1 MYVHLVT
8 AVIVYILT
16 FSFMD
21 VPVFQ
26 TGITTCSYLTV
37 CKGYPKSEPVLAEN
51 IFFICLIFEQYF
63 VRTLE
68 IDNGQFNTMFGYEV
82 NGQAGK

>member
-26 TGITTCSYLTV
+26 TGTTTCSYLTV

-51 IFFICLIFEQYF
+51 IFFICLIFEFCKDIRNRQWPVQYH
-63 VRTLE
+63 VW
-68 IDNGQFNTMFGYEV
+68 I
-82 NGQAGK
+82 